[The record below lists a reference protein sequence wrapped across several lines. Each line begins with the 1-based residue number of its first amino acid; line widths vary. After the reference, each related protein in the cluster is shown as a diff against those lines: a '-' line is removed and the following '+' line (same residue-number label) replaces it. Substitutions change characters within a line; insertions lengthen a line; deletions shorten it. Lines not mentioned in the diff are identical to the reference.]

1 MSDIRG
7 LVVPRAKALVGMA
20 WRPVMARLRPR
31 IEQIATDRIQPELDR
46 LHAGIAELR
55 RDVERTTQ
63 ELDGHVKWLY
73 DEQRRLAPHLAA
85 LETRIAAFERP
96 GSVARLAERLEYAP
110 DEAEEVRAEHARI
123 RARLAAIS
131 KYEERLARLEA
142 DVAARHEVAG

>member
-7 LVVPRAKALVGMA
+7 VVVPRAKALAGLA

-46 LHAGIAELR
+46 LHADLAELR
-55 RDVERTTQ
+55 RDAERATQ

-85 LETRIAAFERP
+85 LEARIAAFERP

-131 KYEERLARLEA
+131 KYEERLARLEE
-142 DVAARHEVAG
+142 DVAARREVTG